1 MSDMGRFAIWAQCS
15 DPSIDAALKQLAEA
29 LHSCKDRRAL
39 SGMEQRLGRMG
50 SSAAAHEN
58 ELADAEQ
65 TSLEATKVARAE
77 KTKRERERRQKKL
90 LDTPLSSLI
99 AGKLSK
105 RARPSRNI

>member
-1 MSDMGRFAIWAQCS
+1 MTEMGRFAIWAQCS
-15 DPSIDAALKQLAEA
+15 DPTIDVALKQLAAA
-29 LHSCKDRRAL
+29 LHACRDRTAL

-65 TSLEATKVARAE
+65 AALEAAKVARAD
-77 KTKRERERRQKKL
+77 KTKRERARRQKKL

-105 RARPSRNI
+105 RARLTKNL